1 MRKTIHIRGMSC
13 RHCVMAVTRALEDME
28 GVENVTV
35 NLERG
40 EASFDET
47 RPVDRETLRQRV
59 EDAGYELD

>member
-1 MRKTIHIRGMSC
+1 MRKTIRIRGMSC
-13 RHCVMAVTRALEDME
+13 RHCVMAVTEALEDME

-35 NLERG
+35 NLEKG

-47 RPVDRETLRQRV
+47 RPVDRDILRQRI

>member
-13 RHCVMAVTRALEDME
+13 HHCVMSVTRALEDME

-47 RPVDRETLRQRV
+47 RPVDRETLRRRV

>member
-47 RPVDRETLRQRV
+47 RPVDRETLRRRV

>member
-1 MRKTIHIRGMSC
+1 MRKTIRIRGMSC
-13 RHCVMAVTRALEDME
+13 RHCVMAVTKALEDME

-47 RPVDRETLRQRV
+47 RPVDRDILRQRV
-59 EDAGYELD
+59 EDAGYALD

>member
-1 MRKTIHIRGMSC
+1 MRKTIRIRGMSC
-13 RHCVMAVTRALEDME
+13 RHCVMAVTEALEDME

-47 RPVDRETLRQRV
+47 RPVDRDILRQRI

>member
-1 MRKTIHIRGMSC
+1 MRKTIRIRGMSC

>member
-1 MRKTIHIRGMSC
+1 
-13 RHCVMAVTRALEDME
+13 MAVTRALEDME

-47 RPVDRETLRQRV
+47 RPVDRETLRRRV